1 MTGRELVD
9 RLLDVTP
16 APMAGARVDELL
28 SVFEAVM
35 ARRAEILAAVA
46 APVPLSDPDR
56 PRLAELT
63 RRQDAWQ
70 DALAAALRQVG
81 EQRRGA
87 SQLRAYGGRR

>member
-1 MTGRELVD
+1 VTGHELVD
-9 RLLDVTP
+9 QLLDATP
-16 APMAGARVDELL
+16 APTPGMAVDELL
-28 SVFEAVM
+28 AVFDAVVT
-35 ARRAEILAAVA
+35 RRAEILAAVA
-46 APVPLSDPDR
+46 APIPLSDPDR

-87 SQLRAYGGRR
+87 SQLRAYAGRR